1 MASRSKDLAEKGVS
15 TRSGSSTTPQA
26 GVRRGKFPDGD
37 LARRRYDSGLGFLEE
52 EVEGNVLMGT
62 EI

>member
-1 MASRSKDLAEKGVS
+1 MGVQ
-15 TRSGSSTTPQA
+15 RQTPQA
-26 GVRRGKFPDGD
+26 GVRRGKFLDGD

-52 EVEGNVLMGT
+52 EVEGNVLMGK